1 MYTQRMSIMNEKI
14 IICAVAKLY
23 NTDNS
28 DLAENFGKKRTKI
41 LWILFDRS
49 NCSWTKVINDFL
61 TAFF

>member
-1 MYTQRMSIMNEKI
+1 MNEKI